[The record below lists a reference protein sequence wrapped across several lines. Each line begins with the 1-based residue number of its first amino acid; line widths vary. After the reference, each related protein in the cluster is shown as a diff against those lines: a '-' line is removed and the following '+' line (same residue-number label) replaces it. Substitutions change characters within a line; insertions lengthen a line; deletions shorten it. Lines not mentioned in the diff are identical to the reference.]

1 MKDLKEKTDKIYII
15 RNYAKN
21 LRDEERSK
29 REKNNRVAD
38 DMDGLR
44 LSKDKDIFCNNFN
57 PFIAPSKVITPVD
70 QYLNTS
76 YHSIHSIKV
85 QAS

>member
-15 RNYAKN
+15 RNYAKK

-38 DMDGLR
+38 DMDGFR
-44 LSKDKDIFCNNFN
+44 LSKDRGNIL
-57 PFIAPSKVITPVD
+57 
-70 QYLNTS
+70 Q
-76 YHSIHSIKV
+76 
-85 QAS
+85 